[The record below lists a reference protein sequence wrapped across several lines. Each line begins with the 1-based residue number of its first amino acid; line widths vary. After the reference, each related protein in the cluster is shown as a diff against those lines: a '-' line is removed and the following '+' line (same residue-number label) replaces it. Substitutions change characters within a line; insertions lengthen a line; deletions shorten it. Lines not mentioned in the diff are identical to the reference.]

1 MTSEESK
8 LLVELRADMRNLTKH
23 IEGLTEKMD
32 ELQKIHV
39 TDMTS
44 QMAVMKE
51 KVGRLE
57 RIVYGLIAIAGA
69 ELLAIVFQLISPH

>member
-23 IEGLTEKMD
+23 IESLTEKMD
-32 ELQKIHV
+32 EMQKTHV
-39 TDMTS
+39 TNMTS

-57 RIVYGLIAIAGA
+57 RILYGLIAVAGTQMIYIIL
-69 ELLAIVFQLISPH
+69 ELLKK